1 MMWISSKRVK
11 DRSAGVATEKENKPR
26 MSKFSKILLL
36 WSILSLIIFL
46 VFSYFEISL
55 YRILYFITV
64 IAIIAFFIHATRI
77 TIKSP
82 FTKERNIWIIVGFSV
97 LILLSIITPLV
108 IPLNFQSQYS
118 FTLTMAGVL
127 LTLLGLFISVQV
139 LIALDRNRTTEIEEY
154 LRELRRIVRNA
165 TPGDHVYIIAPTF
178 CPGYIGDNKI
188 LLDDLYR
195 IMESQAHKGVV
206 FHWAYLKV
214 GTRKRDIP
222 DGAADYIDK
231 AMENCHHWDL
241 IKMFLKEE
249 YNQIKDKHKE
259 RSFINSH
266 LDLIYQKGGAN
277 QEQDRNNA
285 FPEDGY
291 WIRLVCKITKTDSG
305 RKSYQ
310 NDAKESSEGN
320 QGSVCELDKSKCKI
334 TKTGSGCK
342 SYQNDAKES
351 SEGNLGSVSELDKS
365 KYLEYLNDDETSF
378 AGFFLV
384 ANTIKGDYYI
394 GTFIHDDKTRFEGN
408 IFNNKHI
415 KDSMESF
422 IKTFC
427 DKNSLNPCP
436 NKSPK

>member
-26 MSKFSKILLL
+26 MSKLSKFFLLL
-36 WSILSLIIFL
+36 GILSVIIFL
-46 VFSYFEISL
+46 VFSYFEISQ

-64 IAIIAFFIHATRI
+64 IAIIAFFIYATRI

-118 FTLTMAGVL
+118 FALTMAGVL
-127 LTLLGLFISVQV
+127 LTLLGLFVSVQV

-206 FHWAYLKV
+206 FHWTYLKV
-214 GTRKRDIP
+214 GARRRDIP

-259 RSFINSH
+259 RSFINGH

-277 QEQDRNNA
+277 QEQDGNNVLA
-285 FPEDGY
+285 EEGY
-291 WIRLVCKITKTDSG
+291 WIRL
-305 RKSYQ
+305 
-310 NDAKESSEGN
+310 
-320 QGSVCELDKSKCKI
+320 LCKI
-334 TKTGSGCK
+334 TKTGISGCK

-351 SEGNLGSVSELDKS
+351 SEDNQSSVCELDKS
-365 KYLEYLNDDETSF
+365 KYLEYLNDDKTSF

-394 GTFIHDDKTRFEGN
+394 GTFIHDDKTKFEGN

-422 IKTFC
+422 IETFC
-427 DKNSLNPCP
+427 DKNRLNPCP